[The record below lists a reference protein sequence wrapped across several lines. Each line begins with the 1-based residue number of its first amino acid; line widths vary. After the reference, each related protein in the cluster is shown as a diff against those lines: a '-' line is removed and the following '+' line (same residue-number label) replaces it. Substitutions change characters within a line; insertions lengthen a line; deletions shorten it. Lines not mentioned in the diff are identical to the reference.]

1 MLVYVTMIKQCK
13 NVPKEWQKII
23 CHDQVC
29 MLHRLSVSKKSKHFE
44 SWVLGARLEKERG
57 KGECILK
64 RPKCP
69 LPACKRPNTPKS
81 KPRFFYFLYF
91 SKSFFTDIYFRFH
104 NLQFCTLPPGCE
116 AAGYLPPTGGAV
128 AT

>member
-29 MLHRLSVSKKSKHFE
+29 MLHRLSVSKKVKILNLGC
-44 SWVLGARLEKERG
+44 WVGARLEKERG

-81 KPRFFYFLYF
+81 KPRFFLFFIFFKIIFYRYIF
-91 SKSFFTDIYFRFH
+91 SVS
-104 NLQFCTLPPGCE
+104 
-116 AAGYLPPTGGAV
+116 
-128 AT
+128 